1 MSFLVLDG
9 VPGALPVP
17 DDIFGA
23 SAKLFANLSQT
34 LHLTR
39 RISKLGFD
47 RELISNGNPME
58 AVVGFSRAVRV
69 GPFISVGGTA
79 PVDADGKTVGVGDVA
94 AQTRQCI
101 EVIKCALEQAGSGLH
116 DVVRTRVILT
126 NIDDWKAAID
136 VRKEYFR
143 EVRPVDT
150 IMAVDRFVNP
160 EWLVEL
166 EADAIIAGWES

>member
-1 MSFLVLDG
+1 M
-9 VPGALPVP
+9 
-17 DDIFGA
+17 
-23 SAKLFANLSQT
+23 T
-34 LHLTR
+34 Y
-39 RISKLGFD
+39 D

-58 AVVGFSRAVRV
+58 RVVGFSRAVRV
-69 GPFISVGGTA
+69 GPFISIGGTA
-79 PVDADGKTVGVGDVA
+79 PVGPDGKTVGIGDVG

-101 EVIKCALEQAGSGLH
+101 EIIKAALEQSGAGLQ

-143 EVRPVDT
+143 DIRPVDT

-166 EADAIIAGWES
+166 EADAIITGWNGSTAAG

>member
-1 MSFLVLDG
+1 M
-9 VPGALPVP
+9 
-17 DDIFGA
+17 I
-23 SAKLFANLSQT
+23 
-34 LHLTR
+34 
-39 RISKLGFD
+39 FD

-58 AVVGFSRAVRV
+58 KTVGFSRAVRV

-79 PVDADGKTVGVGDVA
+79 PVGPDGKTVGVGDVG

-101 EVIKCALEQAGSGLH
+101 EIIKQALEQAGSGLH

-136 VRKEYFR
+136 VRKEYFLD
-143 EVRPVDT
+143 VRPVDT

-166 EADAIIAGWES
+166 EADAIIGGWGSDG